1 MSSAMRLTLS
11 VDINILQ
18 EELHITDKAAFDVH
32 VKTMQDKSR
41 AMHLT
46 DEQKQRMQSK
56 KDARKK
62 AEEEVFAQLALEQK
76 QKAAAADEEYERFL
90 QKREEEDA
98 QRKEKAQA
106 TAKAAQNA
114 AAAAQAQL
122 SEKERTLQ
130 KTLEDAMAD
139 GVIDEEEQRAIDLA
153 KAEAARAKE
162 EAAKSAAAAQ
172 ARKAEEEALDAQART
187 SEKERALQKTLED
200 AMADGVIDEEEQR
213 AIDLAKAE
221 AARAKEEAAKTAAA
235 AQARKAEE
243 EAFGADVSEKQSN
256 GLNRKD
262 KEKNGLTKKMGQ
274 ADVREAGR
282 KEGKMISKGVR
293 DESKI
298 KPGDKKRGKSN
309 GEKTNDPG
317 SKRSLYSST
326 STHSWQNE
334 ANGESRSSRRNRQD
348 RTDAT
353 EQESHQQRDKRTAN
367 RSGKEEGGL
376 SLPRKPDISSRRGWK
391 SSTDVIGYDTQAMHP
406 RRIEAAPFDRHGDA
420 TDGAAH
426 YYSRYT
432 DAHTPQVDFRRGH
445 QEFSPPTPQAGALF
459 MLSSHQL
466 ILIIASAG
474 VGSCW

>member
-122 SEKERTLQ
+122 
-130 KTLEDAMAD
+130 
-139 GVIDEEEQRAIDLA
+139 
-153 KAEAARAKE
+153 
-162 EAAKSAAAAQ
+162 
-172 ARKAEEEALDAQART
+172 

-334 ANGESRSSRRNRQD
+334 ATGESRSSRRNRQD